1 MLRAARSTS
10 ALRSASTRRVGTPA
24 APRPLREATRLL
36 VFTSPRL
43 IRSTT
48 DSSPAATFPASA
60 DRSATRRISAGMS
73 LWYFRGRGPN
83 ALLPPRLAATAADIA
98 APEGGVRAGA
108 PVGQLPDHR
117 LMQRR
122 HLQGPAEDVGREL
135 EGALGLARRVENGK
149 ARHVTS
155 PPAPSAAAPWSA
167 SRSSAPG

>member
-1 MLRAARSTS
+1 VLVVLPRARPERLAA
-10 ALRSASTRRVGTPA
+10 AL
-24 APRPLREATRLL
+24 PLGGANGAL
-36 VFTSPRL
+36 P
-43 IRSTT
+43 
-48 DSSPAATFPASA
+48 
-60 DRSATRRISAGMS
+60 
-73 LWYFRGRGPN
+73 GPSG

-122 HLQGPAEDVGREL
+122 HLQGPAEDVGCEL

-167 SRSSAPG
+167 SRSSAP